1 MNGFVP
7 WLPVGSAP
15 AGQRLAV
22 KDVIDVAG
30 MPTGAGHP
38 KWLTTHE
45 LPARDAVA
53 VARLR
58 SAFTVIGKTH
68 TDELAY
74 SLAGTNHHYG
84 TPENPAAPGR
94 VPGGSS
100 SGSAVAV
107 AGGVADLGLG
117 TDTAGSIRV
126 PASYTGLYG
135 LRPTHARAPRTG
147 IVPLAPSFDVA
158 GLLTRDLATLRVAA
172 ALLLDGAPEAE
183 PPRRLWFPSD
193 LPVAPAVRAALLPAV
208 EMLAAELALDTTP
221 LFETGGWER
230 VRAAFATVQ
239 AAEVW
244 ATHSDWIRREQ
255 PTFGPGV
262 TARLAVAAEVG
273 AESVAAAR
281 ATLRAATDRIL
292 HGLGDDG
299 LLAMPS
305 APAAAPPILGP
316 GESPAA
322 QPIIGSRTA
331 SSAETLSNVGSSI
344 DTIPA
349 TGSVATTLPDGLGTA
364 DRAAVVRL
372 TCLAPVCGAP
382 ALSVPVAAIDGLPLG
397 LSLLAAPGRDE
408 SLLATA
414 ELLS

>member
-1 MNGFVP
+1 VSERIEPSNVVDGFVP
-7 WLPVGSAP
+7 WLAVTPGP

-30 MPTGAGHP
+30 LATGAGHP
-38 KWLTTHE
+38 TWRITHE
-45 LPARDAVA
+45 SAVDDALA

-58 SAFTVIGKTH
+58 AGFTVVGKTH

-84 TPENPAAPGR
+84 TPANPAAPGR

-107 AGGVADLGLG
+107 AAGAADLGLG

-147 IVPLAPSFDVA
+147 TVPLAPSFDVP
-158 GLLTRDLATLRVAA
+158 GLLTRDLATLRAAA
-172 ALLLDGAPEAE
+172 ALLLDAPPVVEL
-183 PPRRLWFPSD
+183 PRRLWFPVD
-193 LPVAPAVRAALLPAV
+193 LPVAPSVRAAMLPAIDA
-208 EMLAAELALDTTP
+208 LAAELALDTTP
-221 LFETGGWER
+221 LFDTGGWER
-230 VRAAFATVQ
+230 VRAAFTTVQ

-244 ATHSDWIRREQ
+244 SSHGDWIRREQ

-273 AESVAAAR
+273 AEGAAAAR
-281 ATLRAATDRIL
+281 AILRTAADRIRN
-292 HGLGDDG
+292 GLGVDG

-305 APAAAPPILGP
+305 TPTTAPPIP
-316 GESPAA
+316 
-322 QPIIGSRTA
+322 
-331 SSAETLSNVGSSI
+331 
-344 DTIPA
+344 
-349 TGSVATTLPDGLGTA
+349 GSVPAPSGAAA
-364 DRAAVVRL
+364 DRAAIVRL

-382 ALSVPVAAIDGLPLG
+382 ALSVPVAELDGLPLG

-408 SLLATA
+408 SLLTIA
-414 ELLS
+414 ELLG